1 MRLNHDH
8 TTMTERLKENKEK
21 IKMNQQLPHLVG
33 NVVEVF
39 HTSFNLDQILKIA
52 PEDQEDGASLDLDAQ
67 RNGKCAVIKTS
78 TRQVGV
84 HC

>member
-8 TTMTERLKENKEK
+8 ATMTERLKENKEK

-39 HTSFNLDQILKIA
+39 
-52 PEDQEDGASLDLDAQ
+52 
-67 RNGKCAVIKTS
+67 
-78 TRQVGV
+78 
-84 HC
+84 